1 MSNTTLEVTNLHV
14 WRGQQHILQ
23 GVNLQS
29 SRGELVCLTSDD
41 PQARRDVLHGL
52 MGIGAKREGS
62 VRVHNIESVHLDVL
76 AMGNLGINYCS
87 KSTGVVRNLSCEENL
102 LLPLTNM
109 GMGGGLPLGEI
120 YSLLPMFKL
129 NKDISAARLPPGE
142 QHLLSVARALR
153 GGADLLLINDLFT
166 GIAPVIKKIAIE
178 LLEALKEQGYTIIL
192 TERSNEP
199 IQHLSDRLYQ
209 LHDGLLYDAH
219 TSLNGYGTNDLT
231 HHTSTLI

>member
-1 MSNTTLEVTNLHV
+1 MSETTLEVTNLHV
-14 WRGQQHILQ
+14 WRGQQYILQ
-23 GVNLQS
+23 GANLQTC
-29 SRGELVCLTSDD
+29 RGELVCLMADNQQT
-41 PQARRDVLHGL
+41 RRDVLHGL

-120 YSLLPMFKL
+120 YSLLPMLKQ
-129 NKDISAARLPPGE
+129 NKDVTAVRLPPGE

-153 GGADLLLINDLFT
+153 GGADLLLINDLFS
-166 GIAPVIKKIAIE
+166 GIAPIIKKAATE
-178 LLEALKEQGYTIIL
+178 LLHALKERGYTIIL
-192 TERSNEP
+192 AESSNEHT
-199 IQHLSDRLYQ
+199 QQLTDHLYH
-209 LHDGLLYDAH
+209 LHDGLLLDARIPI
-219 TSLNGYGTNDLT
+219 NC
-231 HHTSTLI
+231 